1 MKIHLIFSL
10 SLLTI
15 FPSDSENTHSPTV
28 YPAYKLVHFHLIHL
42 WHRLGVVNVTLIDGN
57 ERIVGWFTFTRRI
70 ICEHTF
76 ALIYHGEQVSQENIF
91 DRYRDENRAVFL
103 LDPIKWGKTLEG
115 TADKRFM
122 KNRTRYRCR
131 IGSKFSRFHVIIP
144 LDKRK
149 NSRDF
154 RENSLRRNIFIFSWE
169 KWWKIKPLLRRKVI
183 INSAKNKIIIG
194 NDIWDL

>member
-15 FPSDSENTHSPTV
+15 FPSDSEKTHSPTV

-42 WHRLGVVNVTLIDGN
+42 WHRLRVVNVTLIDGN
-57 ERIVGWFTFTRRI
+57 ERIVGWFIFTRRI

-76 ALIYHGEQVSQENIF
+76 PLIYHGEQVSQENIF
-91 DRYRDENRAVFL
+91 DRYRHENSPVFL
-103 LDPIKWGKTLEG
+103 LDPIMWGNTLGG

-122 KNRTRYRCR
+122 KNRTRYRSR

-149 NSRDF
+149 ISRDF
-154 RENSLRRNIFIFSWE
+154 RKNSLLRNIFIFSWE
-169 KWWKIKPLLRRKVI
+169 QWGKIQPLLTLSTE
-183 INSAKNKIIIG
+183 NNNKQR
-194 NDIWDL
+194 